1 MTEEAGLGNEPW
13 EVRPMG
19 SEAWFVS
26 DCTQEQ
32 QIRLSMTGCPKHAG
46 SVL

>member
-1 MTEEAGLGNEPW
+1 MGVRPMG
-13 EVRPMG
+13 VRPMG
-19 SEAWFVS
+19 SDAWFVS

-32 QIRLSMTGCPKHAG
+32 QIRLSMPGCPKHAG